1 MAKYRPYNPYE
12 DSKNNK
18 RAKPKS
24 GIVVKGNRNANMVKD
39 PTSMKDKVLI

>member
-39 PTSMKDKVLI
+39 PTSLKDKVLI